1 MTTRTYNSPQSL
13 KYKSRK
19 NKKID
24 RTGQV
29 KEIRGNPLES
39 DVGMLPSWSS
49 RINTSKALIM
59 GGKVVPFAGHRTM
72 FVADLLSHIGHN
84 VTTLQYV
91 RLFGTST
98 TRLFSINLKSYLS
111 GSTWQ
116 CRLAVALVKLQSNGV
131 WWIPGFYGC
140 GDHTLGRVILCIWI
154 KIILRR
160 RHIRISGYFP
170 LFPHSSELLVCP
182 NSVESVSCKEF
193 CK

>member
-1 MTTRTYNSPQSL
+1 M
-13 KYKSRK
+13 
-19 NKKID
+19 
-24 RTGQV
+24 

-98 TRLFSINLKSYLS
+98 TPLFSINLISYLS

-116 CRLAVALVKLQSNGV
+116 CRLAVTLVKLQSKTVYEWGLMNSRILWLRWSHLGE
-131 WWIPGFYGC
+131 GNSLYL
-140 GDHTLGRVILCIWI
+140 DQNHTQKKTHSDIRIFSSLSTLFWTARLS
-154 KIILRR
+154 KLRR
-160 RHIRISGYFP
+160 ICFMQRI
-170 LFPHSSELLVCP
+170 L
-182 NSVESVSCKEF
+182 
-193 CK
+193 